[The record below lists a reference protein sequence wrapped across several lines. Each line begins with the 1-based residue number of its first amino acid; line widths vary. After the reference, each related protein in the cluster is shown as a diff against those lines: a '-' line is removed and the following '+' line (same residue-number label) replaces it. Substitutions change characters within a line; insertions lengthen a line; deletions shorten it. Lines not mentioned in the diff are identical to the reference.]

1 MPRLT
6 AFIVLNLW
14 NLLDNDIERLI
25 ERKSDFNANV
35 QNMKN
40 VKLT

>member
-35 QNMKN
+35 QKMKN
-40 VKLT
+40 IKLT